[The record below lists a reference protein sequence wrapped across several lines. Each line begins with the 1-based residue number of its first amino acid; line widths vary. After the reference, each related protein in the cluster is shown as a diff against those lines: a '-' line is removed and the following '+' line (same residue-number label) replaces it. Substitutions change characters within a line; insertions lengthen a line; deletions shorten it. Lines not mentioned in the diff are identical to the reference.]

1 MEGVFMRRVFLLL
14 MFLVASLFAKIDIN
28 AADAKTL
35 ASIKGLG
42 EKKAEAI
49 IEYREKNGKFNSIDD
64 VLKVK
69 GIGNKLLEVIKQE
82 AEVK

>member
-1 MEGVFMRRVFLLL
+1 MKKIFFLLVFL
-14 MFLVASLFAKIDIN
+14 VVSLFAKIDLN
-28 AADAKTL
+28 SADAKTL
-35 ASIKGLG
+35 ASIKGVG

-49 IEYREKNGKFNSIDD
+49 IDYREKNGKFTTIDD

-82 AEVK
+82 VEVK

>member
-1 MEGVFMRRVFLLL
+1 MKKIILCLLFLA
-14 MFLVASLFAKIDIN
+14 VSLFAKIDLN
-28 AADAKTL
+28 SADAETL
-35 ASIKGLG
+35 ASIKGVG

-49 IEYREKNGKFNSIDD
+49 IEYREKNGKFTKIED

-69 GIGNKLLEVIKQE
+69 GIGDKLLEVIKQE

>member
-1 MEGVFMRRVFLLL
+1 MKKIIFGLLFLA
-14 MFLVASLFAKIDIN
+14 VSLFAKIDLN
-28 AADAKTL
+28 NADAATL
-35 ASIKGLG
+35 ATIKGVG

-49 IEYREKNGKFNSIDD
+49 VEYREKNGKFTTIED

-69 GIGNKLLEVIKQE
+69 GIGDKLLEVIKQE

>member
-1 MEGVFMRRVFLLL
+1 MKKIIFGLLFLA
-14 MFLVASLFAKIDIN
+14 VSLFAKIDLN
-28 AADAKTL
+28 SADAETL
-35 ASIKGLG
+35 ASIKGVG

-49 IEYREKNGKFNSIDD
+49 IEYREKNGKFNKIED

-69 GIGNKLLEVIKQE
+69 GIGDKLLEVIKQE